1 MLQTDSDG
9 LMYKNEAEYVY
20 EDLCIDKVLFNFSN

>member
-1 MLQTDSDG
+1 MLQTDSNG